1 MIQRPPVAWFALLF
15 LVLLLGTSSA
25 PRAAQAGVSEAV
37 LALAGP
43 LAEQFGVPAS
53 AVTELLE
60 SGISLDS
67 VTKLLLVSQS
77 SESKLDSV
85 ADLYRKSGNSIADAA
100 GKLDVDSEA
109 YSQERVTAAIDQAK
123 QEAQTA
129 AADKAAAE
137 TSKAVGAVFEGFQ
150 RP

>member
-1 MIQRPPVAWFALLF
+1 MIHRPPVAWFALLF

-25 PRAAQAGVSEAV
+25 PPAQAGVSEAV

-85 ADLYRKSGNSIADAA
+85 TDLYRKSGNSIADAA
-100 GKLDVDSEA
+100 GKLDVDAEA

-129 AADKAAAE
+129 AADKAAGEA
-137 TSKAVGAVFEGFQ
+137 SKAVGAAFEGFQ